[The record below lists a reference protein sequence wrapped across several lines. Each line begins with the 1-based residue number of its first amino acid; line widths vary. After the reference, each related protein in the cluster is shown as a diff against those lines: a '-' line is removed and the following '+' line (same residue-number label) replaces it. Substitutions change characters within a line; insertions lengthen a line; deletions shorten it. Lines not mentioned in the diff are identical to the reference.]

1 MGNFFK
7 TVFASCL
14 GVLLAGFAMIFIGSA
29 MIGSLAS
36 SLVDSPKSVGA
47 NSILSLSFNQVIPER
62 TNNVPTDPFQ
72 LDNEP
77 VMGLHDYIGSISH
90 AKENDNIKG
99 ILLDL
104 GTVTTGGATNKLIR
118 EALVDFKSSG
128 KFVVAYSK
136 YYSQNAYY
144 LASVADEIYVNP
156 LGGVDFLGVS
166 VQIPF
171 FKDMLDRMDIKMQVF
186 YAGQFKSA
194 TEPFRRYD
202 ISDQNRLQIREY
214 MEDIYGQYLEEISVS
229 RNIST
234 AELRRIADQ
243 YLLRKAEDAVEH
255 KLVDGLAYRDELID
269 NLKGRI
275 GLEED
280 DKLKVVRVTD
290 YGNKKKKGGSY
301 SVNDKIA
308 VVYAEGSIV
317 DGKGEAGNIGGDKYA
332 KIIRKIRQDDNVRAI
347 VLRVNSPGGSATASD
362 IMWRELILAQ
372 KQGIPVVASFSNV
385 AASGGYY
392 ISCAADSIFAEPNS
406 ITGSIGVF
414 AMIPSLQNT
423 FKNKLGITTDTV
435 KLGRFSN
442 RLSLLSDITAEE
454 SAILQE
460 GVEDIYETFL
470 KRVADGRKMSRD
482 EVHAIAQG
490 RVWTGKKAM
499 ENGLVDALGGIDEA
513 IASAAT
519 LAEIKEYRL
528 TEYPKI
534 KNPFERMLEDITKK
548 PDTDALARMQ
558 LGDYYP
564 YFEYLKEI
572 KNMKGVQA
580 RMPFMIIHE

>member
-1 MGNFFK
+1 
-7 TVFASCL
+7 
-14 GVLLAGFAMIFIGSA
+14 MIFIGSA